1 MTSKTYDIGSLQQ
14 SLSESF
20 NDIIKNLGKYVS
32 DGAINLIGVS
42 LGFISTAV
50 ISFSA
55 SIYLLS
61 DMERIR
67 NGIKKYFMK
76 KSMRAYRYFS
86 ILDQEMKS
94 YLTGFVKIVVITLFE
109 YTLTFY
115 FIGHP
120 NALLLGCLAA
130 VASLIPYFGGM
141 ITNCIACITAFVTS
155 PWLFFKTLIAF
166 FILSNVDGYLI
177 NPMVYGKTNEVHPI
191 VVIFS
196 VFAGGILMGV
206 TGIILSLPV
215 AIIIQAT
222 IKFFK
227 PEIKDKLD
235 DMKEIKIIEK
245 EEN

>member
-1 MTSKTYDIGSLQQ
+1 M
-14 SLSESF
+14 F
-20 NDIIKNLGKYVS
+20 
-32 DGAINLIGVS
+32 
-42 LGFISTAV
+42 
-50 ISFSA
+50 
-55 SIYLLS
+55 
-61 DMERIR
+61 
-67 NGIKKYFMK
+67 
-76 KSMRAYRYFS
+76 
-86 ILDQEMKS
+86 
-94 YLTGFVKIVVITLFE
+94 
-109 YTLTFY
+109 
-115 FIGHP
+115 
-120 NALLLGCLAA
+120 
-130 VASLIPYFGGM
+130 
-141 ITNCIACITAFVTS
+141 
-155 PWLFFKTLIAF
+155 AF